1 MKENKIAEQV
11 PVKLG
16 FIGLTAL
23 VFGMVV
29 GAGIFNIPQNMAH
42 EAGLGAVLVSWLITA
57 VGILLLV
64 ATFKILADRHP
75 EYDAGIYQYARDG
88 YGRYS
93 GFNVALGYWL
103 CTCFANIAYAV
114 MLNDTFGTFFP
125 KLLDHGF
132 PTVIFG
138 SVLIWAIYFVVIRGM
153 RTARALTIALSLIK
167 ILAILLIIV
176 LLVANSKIGMFSYD
190 FWGRLT
196 DLGGF
201 AGQVKSTMLV
211 TLWCFIGIEGAVM
224 MSGRAR
230 RNTDIGRAGVTGFLV
245 SWLLYV
251 MVSIFSFGVMTQPEL
266 AALEDP
272 SVAYVLR
279 YVCGDWAYYIVMASI
294 IICLLGGWVAWS
306 LVCGEV
312 PYTAAKVGIF
322 PKKFMRLNSREMPAY
337 GLFISSIIM
346 QLFLLIVTMDDNVY
360 LAAISITGMMILPAY
375 LVSGMFLLK
384 ISLRPGGLCTNN
396 KQNILKCRVTA
407 VLCTIFCAWMIYA
420 GGLDLFMKT
429 SLFYLAGFIFYYQAW
444 RDHREENIQLLTT
457 GERWGLLFIVLCAI
471 GSAFVIWNEM

>member
-42 EAGLGAVLVSWLITA
+42 EAGLGAVIASWLITA

-75 EYDAGIYQYARDG
+75 EYDSGIYQYARDG
-88 YGRYS
+88 YGRYV
-93 GFNVALGYWL
+93 GFNVALGYWF

-125 KLLDHGF
+125 ELLNHGW
-132 PTVIFG
+132 TTIIFG
-138 SVLIWAIYFVVIRGM
+138 SVLIWLIYFIVILGM

-167 ILAILLIIV
+167 ILAILLIVV
-176 LLVANSKIGMFSYD
+176 LLVINTKIGMFSYD
-190 FWGRLT
+190 FWGRLN

-201 AGQVKSTMLV
+201 VGQVKSTMLV

-230 RNTDIGRAGVTGFLV
+230 RSKDIGRAGVTGFLA
-245 SWLLYV
+245 SWSLYV
-251 MVSIFSFGVMTQPEL
+251 MISVFCFGVMSQPEL
-266 AALEDP
+266 ASLEDP

-279 YVCGDWAYYIVMASI
+279 NICGDWAYYIVIASVV
-294 IICLLGGWVAWS
+294 ICLLGGWVAWS

-322 PKKFMRLNSREMPAY
+322 PKKFLKLNSREMPAY

-346 QLFLLIVTMDDNVY
+346 QLFLLLVTMDEDVY

-375 LVSGMFLLK
+375 LVSGMFLWK
-384 ISLRPGGLCTNN
+384 ISLRPGGLCTNDR
-396 KQNILKCRVTA
+396 KNILKCRTIA
-407 VLCTIFCAWMIYA
+407 IFCTLFCGWMIYA

-429 SLFYLAGFIFYYQAW
+429 SLFYLAGFIFYFQAW
-444 RDHREENIQLLTT
+444 RDHRSENIPLFTAY
-457 GERWGLLFIVLCAI
+457 ERVGFIAIIILAIISLFI
-471 GSAFVIWNEM
+471 W